1 MRTATIACLAALLAG
16 PVLAERAPVTMGQ
29 DARVRHVRYDAS
41 DVIRVDTHLRVN
53 TAVELGAGE
62 RINQV
67 LLGDSESF
75 EVEVLSNRQTVSIKP
90 VVPRVSTNMTIYTDR
105 RAIAFALTEGHGRRP
120 TFRVVVNFPED
131 RAPRPQLVAGGR
143 DLGYR
148 FAEGEG
154 VEEIRPLQV
163 WNDGRSTFFQFRP
176 GVRPAI
182 FGVNGAGY
190 EVTQNSTTRGTV
202 VRVSGVRDAY
212 TVRVGEA
219 YVCITRGGTSYAT
232 GPAAD
237 ALRSREF

>member
-1 MRTATIACLAALLAG
+1 MRAAAAALMGLLLAAPA
-16 PVLAERAPVTMGQ
+16 LAERAPVTMGH
-29 DARVRHVRYDAS
+29 DARVRHVRFDAS

-90 VVPRVSTNMTIYTDR
+90 VVPGAATNMTIYTDR
-105 RAIAFALTEGHGRRP
+105 RAVAFVLTEGHGRRH
-120 TFRVVVNFPED
+120 TYRVVVDFPED
-131 RAPRPQLVAGGR
+131 RAPRPQLVGGGR

-154 VEEIRPLQV
+154 SKDIRPLQV
-163 WNDGRSTFFQFRP
+163 WNDGRSTFFEFRP

-182 FGVNGAGY
+182 FGVNEAGY

-202 VRVSGVRDAY
+202 VRVSGVRDGY
-212 TVRVGEA
+212 TVRAGDA
-219 YVCITRGGTSYAT
+219 YVCITRAGGRLVT
-232 GPAAD
+232 GGAAD
-237 ALRSREF
+237 ALRMREF